1 MQNQCLFIEIIDDR
15 RQREPF
21 SLLIKGSDTPYI
33 HQINEDDSL
42 RLKTTLPK
50 HWDGV
55 ELAISDQVMPP
66 TEWHETE
73 QGIEYIWEPQK
84 YRNSYES
91 YFRNYFGMANFEIS
105 AINSDSGMDEILIFS
120 EIEVLAKKLNAERAS
135 QMLDYLFSK
144 TFPLHAATSAT
155 KQKGGTDDGQG
166 ETPSQRLDALE
177 SICSTLEDN
186 LPLIARKP
194 LTRLRQKRVIEPV
207 IGDNLNASESSIQ
220 WLACNTDELIPE
232 MDKEHAHLQLNDQLY
247 RVKRLAVQKPTIST
261 DIPENRRILGV
272 LRILQQQIDD
282 LVTAINEKASGID
295 KYSSNSKKNVEYV
308 SFFSC
313 LSRHVGHLNQ
323 TRLDRCARLRS
334 RLHRCILIFESN
346 LEVKQ
351 PDLSI
356 TISAK
361 ARSHSAYRNIMLSA
375 LKLYGNIDWK
385 QDDLYLAIHSIP
397 KLYEL
402 YCLEQLKE
410 VITKIPSIQE
420 LDNPKPAYSDER
432 GQHGYYE
439 WNNWK
444 ISLLYQPIYKTSTEG
459 EPLTVVNSEGWT
471 ERNNGSLVKRRRNR
485 REPDYVI
492 DIQHSHQEHRHLIV
506 LDAKYTNAHYA
517 YSRDLPS
524 LVMKYIHGLHM
535 LKGGYS
541 PVIGLFILFPE
552 NPARSY
558 HHENFGASS
567 TTIALPVLTTHSMS
581 PKAPANT
588 HNLEMQFHKLLT
600 TISKNIKAPKA
611 QKKSGDFEQFAL
623 I

>member
-1 MQNQCLFIEIIDDR
+1 MQNQHLFIEIIDDR
-15 RQREPF
+15 RQRESFVLP
-21 SLLIKGSDTPYI
+21 IKGSDTSYI
-33 HQINEDDSL
+33 YQINEDDSL
-42 RLKTTLPK
+42 RLRITLPEQ
-50 HWDGV
+50 WIDV
-55 ELAISDQVMPP
+55 ELAISDQVIPP
-66 TEWHETE
+66 TEWRVTE
-73 QGIEYIWEPQK
+73 QGTEYIWEPQK

-105 AINSDSGMDEILIFS
+105 ATNSDSSMDEVLIFS

-144 TFPLHAATSAT
+144 TFPLHAASSAT
-155 KQKGGTDDGQG
+155 KQKGGADDGQG

-177 SICSTLEDN
+177 NICSVLEDN

-207 IGDNLNASESSIQ
+207 IGGNLNASESSIQ
-220 WLACNTDELIPE
+220 WLASNTDELIPE
-232 MDKEHAHLQLNDQLY
+232 MDKEHAHLQLDDQLY

-282 LVTAINEKASGID
+282 LVTAIHEKISGIE
-295 KYSSNSKKNVEYV
+295 KRSSGSKKNSEYV

-323 TRLDRCARLRS
+323 TRLDRCARLKS
-334 RLHRCILIFESN
+334 RLHRCMLVFESN
-346 LEVKQ
+346 LGVRQ

-356 TISAK
+356 IISAK

-375 LKLYGNIDWK
+375 LKLYSNIDWK

-410 VITKIPSIQE
+410 VISKIPLIQE
-420 LDNPKPAYSDER
+420 LDNPKPAYGDKR
-432 GQHGYYE
+432 GKHGYYL
-439 WNNWK
+439 WNDWK
-444 ISLLYQPIYKTSTEG
+444 ISFLYQPIYKTSAEG

-471 ERNNGSLVKRRRNR
+471 ERNNGSLVQRRRNR

-541 PVIGLFILFPE
+541 PVVGLFILFPE

-558 HHENFGASS
+558 HHEKFGPNSG
-567 TTIALPVLTTHSMS
+567 TVALPLLTTHSMS
-581 PKAPANT
+581 PKAPANS
-588 HNLEMQFHKLLT
+588 HNLEMQLHKLLT
-600 TISKNIKAPKA
+600 TISKNIKASKA
-611 QKKSGDFEQFAL
+611 RKEDDHLEQFAL